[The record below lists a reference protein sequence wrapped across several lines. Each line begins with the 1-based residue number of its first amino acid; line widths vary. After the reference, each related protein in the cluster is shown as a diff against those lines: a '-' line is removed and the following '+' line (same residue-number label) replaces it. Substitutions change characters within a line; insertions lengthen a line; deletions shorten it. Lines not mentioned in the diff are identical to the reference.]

1 MQFFKIKFNKL
12 LVLAMAVLFL
22 LPTFTLSIIASE
34 KSLSEIELYPGGM
47 AFGVKIS
54 SPGLSIVKFTS
65 TKGPD
70 PSPAYLAGLREGD
83 IIIKVNDETTENISQ
98 MVKKIESLENKNT
111 SLEEAVVNY
120 TKGLE
125 LSKKCYEIL
134 NQNEELVVKKMTDAG
149 LVEFNRE

>member
-1 MQFFKIKFNKL
+1 MENKKFEDYL
-12 LVLAMAVLFL
+12 QEL
-22 LPTFTLSIIASE
+22 E
-34 KSLSEIELYPGGM
+34 KV
-47 AFGVKIS
+47 VK
-54 SPGLSIVKFTS
+54 
-65 TKGPD
+65 
-70 PSPAYLAGLREGD
+70 
-83 IIIKVNDETTENISQ
+83 
-98 MVKKIESLENKNT
+98 SLENKNT